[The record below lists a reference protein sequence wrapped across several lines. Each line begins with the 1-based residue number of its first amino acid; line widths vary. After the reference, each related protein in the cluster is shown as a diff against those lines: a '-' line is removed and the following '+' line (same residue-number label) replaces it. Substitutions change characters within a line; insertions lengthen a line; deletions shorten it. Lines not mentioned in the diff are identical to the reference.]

1 MNGLVMRTRCRTAL
15 LEHATHRS
23 PLEAMMSQATTA
35 HVDGALGPG
44 GAEVDDVGAF
54 GSLDAELASFLG
66 SRPHAGLAPELVEE
80 LSELVLCG
88 GKRVRP
94 TFAWW
99 GWRAAGGGAEGS
111 EARTTVRALVA
122 LELLQACALVHD
134 DVMDRSTTR
143 RGRPA
148 AHVVFAT
155 RHQRERWAGESRLY
169 GDSAAVLVGDL
180 ALAWADDALVTAGL
194 DGPAL
199 ARAWVPWQAMRT
211 EMMAGQHLDLLA
223 GVRREESLEQVLRV
237 ARYKT
242 AAYTVER
249 PLHLGAALADAP
261 PDVVEALREFGR
273 DLGVAFQLRDD
284 LLGVFGDSTATG
296 KPVGDDLREGK
307 RTPLMAVAIG
317 LARTSGRLD
326 AVLRLRS
333 CLEGRQLTDG
343 ALADV
348 RELLHDLGAV
358 RAVEEQI
365 GLLTSSA
372 LHALDRAR
380 MAGPVRTTLRRL
392 AARVT
397 ARGH

>member
-1 MNGLVMRTRCRTAL
+1 MSPVPAARADPPSAL
-15 LEHATHRS
+15 
-23 PLEAMMSQATTA
+23 
-35 HVDGALGPG
+35 
-44 GAEVDDVGAF
+44 VDDVGALV
-54 GSLDAELASFLG
+54 SLRSELERFL
-66 SRPHAGLAPELVEE
+66 RTQPHAHLAPELVEE
-80 LSELVLCG
+80 LSGLVLRG

-99 GWRAAGGGAEGS
+99 GWRSAGGAADGPRA
-111 EARTTVRALVA
+111 ATTVRALIA

-143 RGRPA
+143 RGAPA

-155 RHQRERWAGESRLY
+155 RHQRERWAGESRRY

-223 GVRREESLEQVLRV
+223 GARREESLERVLRV

-261 PDVVEALREFGR
+261 PDLVNSLREFGR

-284 LLGVFGDSTATG
+284 LLGVFGDSAATG

-307 RTPLMAVAIG
+307 RTPLMAIAIG
-317 LARTSGRLD
+317 LARASGRLD
-326 AVLRLRS
+326 AVHELRS
-333 CLEGRQLTDG
+333 CLEGWHHTDS
-343 ALADV
+343 ALATV
-348 RELLHDLGAV
+348 RDLLHDLGAV
-358 RAVEEQI
+358 RVVEEQI
-365 GLLTSSA
+365 AVLTASA
-372 LHALDRAR
+372 LHALDQAR
-380 MAGPVRTTLRRL
+380 MSGEVRATLRRL
-392 AARVT
+392 ATRIT
-397 ARGH
+397 TRGC

>member
-1 MNGLVMRTRCRTAL
+1 M
-15 LEHATHRS
+15 S
-23 PLEAMMSQATTA
+23 PQEAKMSLAPGVRA
-35 HVDGALGPG
+35 DVLDDG
-44 GAEVDDVGAF
+44 GAF
-54 GSLDAELASFLG
+54 RLLHTELAEFLAG
-66 SRPHAGLAPELVEE
+66 RPHADLAPELVDE
-80 LSELVLCG
+80 LSRLVLGG

-99 GWRAAGGGAEGS
+99 GWCAAGGPADGPR
-111 EARTTVRALVA
+111 ARTTVRALVA
-122 LELLQACALVHD
+122 LELLQGCALVHD

-148 AHVVFAT
+148 AHVAFAT
-155 RHQRERWAGESRLY
+155 RHQRARWAGEGRLY
-169 GDSAAVLVGDL
+169 GDSAAILVGDL

-194 DGPAL
+194 DGAAL

-223 GVRREESLEQVLRV
+223 GARREESLEQALRV

-261 PDVVEALREFGR
+261 ADLVDALREFGR

-284 LLGVFGDSTATG
+284 LLGVFGDSAVTG

-307 RTPLMAVAIG
+307 RTPLMAVALG
-317 LARTSGRLD
+317 LARSAGRVD
-326 AVLRLRS
+326 AVRRLRS
-333 CLEGRQLTDG
+333 CLDGRHITDR

-358 RAVEEQI
+358 AAVEEQI
-365 GLLTSSA
+365 AVLTSSA
-372 LHALDRAR
+372 LRALDLAPMTATARA
-380 MAGPVRTTLRRL
+380 TLRRL
-392 AARVT
+392 AALVT
-397 ARGH
+397 ARRA

>member
-1 MNGLVMRTRCRTAL
+1 MSPQEAKMSLAPVIRADVRPAL
-15 LEHATHRS
+15 
-23 PLEAMMSQATTA
+23 
-35 HVDGALGPG
+35 
-44 GAEVDDVGAF
+44 DDSGAF
-54 GSLDAELASFLG
+54 RSLHGELAAFLAG
-66 SRPHAGLAPELVEE
+66 RPHADLAPELVDE
-80 LSELVLCG
+80 LSRLVLGG

-99 GWRAAGGGAEGS
+99 GWRAAGGDADGPR
-111 EARTTVRALVA
+111 ARTTVRALIA
-122 LELLQACALVHD
+122 LELLQGCALVHD

-155 RHQRERWAGESRLY
+155 RHQRARWAGEGRLY
-169 GDSAAVLVGDL
+169 GDSAAILVGDL

-194 DGPAL
+194 DGAAL

-223 GVRREESLEQVLRV
+223 GARREESVEQTLRV
-237 ARYKT
+237 ARLKT

-261 PDVVEALREFGR
+261 PELVDALREFGR
-273 DLGVAFQLRDD
+273 DIGVAFQLRDD
-284 LLGVFGDSTATG
+284 LLGVFGDSAVTG

-317 LARTSGRLD
+317 LARASGRVD
-326 AVLRLRS
+326 AVRRLRS
-333 CLEGRQLTDG
+333 CLDGRDVTDRVV
-343 ALADV
+343 ADV

-358 RAVEEQI
+358 CAVEERI
-365 GLLTSSA
+365 AVLTAGA
-372 LHALDRAR
+372 LRALDSAP
-380 MAGPVRTTLRRL
+380 MVATAEATLRRL
-392 AARVT
+392 AALVT
-397 ARGH
+397 ARRA